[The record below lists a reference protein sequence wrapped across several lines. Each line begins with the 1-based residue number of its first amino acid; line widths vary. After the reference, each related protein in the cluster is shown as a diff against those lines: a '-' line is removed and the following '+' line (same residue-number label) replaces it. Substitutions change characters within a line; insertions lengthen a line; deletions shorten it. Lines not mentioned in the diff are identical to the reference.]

1 MNELLVAREERVLRL
16 TLNRDEKR
24 NALSAALCRELVN
37 QCEGADTDASVGCVL
52 LDAVGGVFCAGMDM
66 SETTGPEAAA
76 QTAIHERLFTLGL
89 RMTKP
94 LVVAV
99 QGPALGGGVG
109 LMAAAHVAVAAQ
121 GTSFAL
127 TEIRVGMWPF
137 VIWRAIEAAVG
148 ERRAVALAM
157 TGRQFSVQEAL
168 QWGLVHEVAPPVEL
182 DDRATEVAHRLS
194 GASPETMRRGLEFV
208 RRGRGMSKEES
219 GRLAAM
225 LRAEVFASA
234 DYREGVRAFQEKRA
248 PRWPSLEQRR
258 ATTTS

>member
-1 MNELLVAREERVLRL
+1 MNELLAAREDRVLRL
-16 TLNRDEKR
+16 TLNRDDKR
-24 NALSAALCRELVN
+24 NALSVALCREIVS
-37 QCEGADTDASVGCVL
+37 QCEAADGDAGVGCVL
-52 LDAVGGVFCAGMDM
+52 LDAVGSVFCAGMDL
-66 SETTGPEAAA
+66 SETTRPEAAA
-76 QTAIHERLFTLGL
+76 ETAVHERLFTLGL

-94 LVVAV
+94 LVAAV

-109 LMAAAHVAVAAQ
+109 LVAAAHVALAAQ

-157 TGRQFSVQEAL
+157 TGRVFSVHEAL
-168 QWGLVHEVAPPVEL
+168 QWGLVHEVAPAVEL
-182 DDRATEVAHRLS
+182 DDRATETAQRLS
-194 GASPETMRRGLEFV
+194 KASPETMRRGLEFV
-208 RRGRGMSKEES
+208 RRARGMSKEES

-225 LRAEVFASA
+225 LRAEVFASD
-234 DYREGVRAFQEKRA
+234 DYREGVAAFREKRA
-248 PRWPSLEQRR
+248 PRWPSLG